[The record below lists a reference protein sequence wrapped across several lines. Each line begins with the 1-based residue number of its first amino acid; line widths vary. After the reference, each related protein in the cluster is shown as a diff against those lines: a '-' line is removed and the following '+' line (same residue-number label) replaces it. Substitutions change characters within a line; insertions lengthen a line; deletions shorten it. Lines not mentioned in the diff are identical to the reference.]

1 MTKSN
6 TCIQLSDVIFN
17 QQTCNLRYVW
27 RMLYSKISKH
37 MTLILFY
44 GVYIYMYISGG
55 IVTTECVS
63 DVSYWPLD
71 SQSCDIIVTSWAYN
85 KDQLTF
91 KIGDRNMHLD
101 FYQGMY
107 TIHIL

>member
-1 MTKSN
+1 
-6 TCIQLSDVIFN
+6 
-17 QQTCNLRYVW
+17 
-27 RMLYSKISKH
+27 ML
-37 MTLILFY
+37 Y

-63 DVSYWPLD
+63 DVSFWPLD

-85 KDQLTF
+85 KDHLTF
-91 KIGDRNMHLD
+91 KIDDRNLHLD